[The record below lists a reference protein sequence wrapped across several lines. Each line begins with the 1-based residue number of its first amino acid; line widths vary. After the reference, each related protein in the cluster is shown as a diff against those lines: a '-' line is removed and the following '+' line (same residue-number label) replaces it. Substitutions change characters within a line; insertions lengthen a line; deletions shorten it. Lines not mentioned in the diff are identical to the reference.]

1 MPTSVTGLTL
11 CHSRPGNSLRVALSN
26 TNSDALHLSRP
37 RATRCYPRRL
47 RRRSHTAMTAPAA
60 KAACASLPQDYRH
73 REVIDRYAPNQ
84 ELLPA
89 RACKCTVNP

>member
-1 MPTSVTGLTL
+1 
-11 CHSRPGNSLRVALSN
+11 
-26 TNSDALHLSRP
+26 
-37 RATRCYPRRL
+37 
-47 RRRSHTAMTAPAA
+47 MTAPAA

-89 RACKCTVNP
+89 RACKCPVNP